1 MNDKTRDIF
10 RQAITE
16 VFDQYPEDDK
26 EINKMYIPDPFV
38 EVLTKQLI
46 NRTLLV
52 TRNAID
58 NGITDPV
65 QIEKIVKEYFDVK

>member
-16 VFDQYPEDDK
+16 VFDLYPEDDK
-26 EINKMYIPDPFV
+26 EINKMYVPDAFT
-38 EVLTKQLI
+38 EVFTKQLI

-58 NGITDPV
+58 NGITDSV
-65 QIEKIVKEYFDVK
+65 QIENLVKKYFDI

>member
-16 VFDQYPEDDK
+16 VFDLYPEDNN
-26 EINKMYIPDPFV
+26 EINKMYVPDAFT
-38 EVLTKQLI
+38 EVFTKQLI

-58 NGITDPV
+58 NGVTDFV
-65 QIEKIVKEYFDVK
+65 EIKNLVKKYFDI

>member
-1 MNDKTRDIF
+1 MNNNITNIF

-16 VFDQYPEDDK
+16 VFDQYPEDDND
-26 EINKMYIPDPFV
+26 ISNMYVPDPFV
-38 EVLTKQLI
+38 EVFTKHLI

-65 QIEKIVKEYFDVK
+65 EIENLVKTYFDI

>member
-16 VFDQYPEDDK
+16 VFDLFPEDNE
-26 EINKMYIPDPFV
+26 EINKMYIPDTFV

-58 NGITDPV
+58 NGVTDFV
-65 QIEKIVKEYFDVK
+65 EIKNLVKKYFDI

>member
-16 VFDQYPEDDK
+16 VFDLYPEDNE

-58 NGITDPV
+58 NGVTDFV
-65 QIEKIVKEYFDVK
+65 EIKNLVKKYFDI

>member
-1 MNDKTRDIF
+1 
-10 RQAITE
+10 
-16 VFDQYPEDDK
+16 
-26 EINKMYIPDPFV
+26 MYIPDPFV

-58 NGITDPV
+58 NGITDSV
-65 QIEKIVKEYFDVK
+65 QIENLVKKYFDI

>member
-1 MNDKTRDIF
+1 
-10 RQAITE
+10 
-16 VFDQYPEDDK
+16 
-26 EINKMYIPDPFV
+26 MYIPDPFV

-58 NGITDPV
+58 NGVTDFV
-65 QIEKIVKEYFDVK
+65 EIKNLVKKYFDI

>member
-10 RQAITE
+10 SQAITD
-16 VFDQYPEDDK
+16 VFDLYPEDDK
-26 EINKMYIPDPFV
+26 EINKMYVPDAFT
-38 EVLTKQLI
+38 EVFTKQLI

-58 NGITDPV
+58 NGITDSV
-65 QIEKIVKEYFDVK
+65 QIENLVKKYFDI

>member
-16 VFDQYPEDDK
+16 VFDLYPEDDK
-26 EINKMYIPDPFV
+26 EINKMYVPDAFT
-38 EVLTKQLI
+38 EVFTKQLI

-52 TRNAID
+52 ARNAID
-58 NGITDPV
+58 NGITDLV
-65 QIEKIVKEYFDVK
+65 EIEKIVKQYFDI

>member
-16 VFDQYPEDDK
+16 VFDLFPEDNE

-58 NGITDPV
+58 NGVTDFV
-65 QIEKIVKEYFDVK
+65 EIKNLVKKYFDI

>member
-58 NGITDPV
+58 NGVTDFV
-65 QIEKIVKEYFDVK
+65 EIKNLVKKYFDI

>member
-1 MNDKTRDIF
+1 MNDKTRDIL

-16 VFDQYPEDDK
+16 VFDLFPEDNE

-58 NGITDPV
+58 NGVTDFV
-65 QIEKIVKEYFDVK
+65 EIKNLVKKYFDI

>member
-10 RQAITE
+10 RQAITD
-16 VFDQYPEDDK
+16 VFDLYPEDNE

-52 TRNAID
+52 TRSAID
-58 NGITDPV
+58 NGITDLV
-65 QIEKIVKEYFDVK
+65 EIENLVKKYFDI

>member
-16 VFDQYPEDDK
+16 VFDLYPEDDK
-26 EINKMYIPDPFV
+26 EINKMYVPDAFT
-38 EVLTKQLI
+38 EVFTKQLI

-65 QIEKIVKEYFDVK
+65 QIEKIVKQYFGIV

>member
-16 VFDQYPEDDK
+16 VFDQYPEDNK
-26 EINKMYIPDPFV
+26 EINKMYVPDAFT
-38 EVLTKQLI
+38 EVFTKQLI

-65 QIEKIVKEYFDVK
+65 QIEKIVKKYFDI

>member
-16 VFDQYPEDDK
+16 VFDLFPEDNE

-58 NGITDPV
+58 NGITDSV
-65 QIEKIVKEYFDVK
+65 QIENLVKKYFDI

>member
-16 VFDQYPEDDK
+16 VFDLYPEDNE
-26 EINKMYIPDPFV
+26 EINKMYVPDAFT
-38 EVLTKQLI
+38 EVFTKQLI

-65 QIEKIVKEYFDVK
+65 QIEKIVKKYFDI

>member
-16 VFDQYPEDDK
+16 VFDLYPEDNE

-52 TRNAID
+52 TRSAID
-58 NGITDPV
+58 NGISDLV
-65 QIEKIVKEYFDVK
+65 EIENLVKKYFDI

>member
-1 MNDKTRDIF
+1 MNAKTRDIF
-10 RQAITE
+10 RQAVTE

-38 EVLTKQLI
+38 EVFTKQLI
-46 NRTLLV
+46 NRTLLL

-65 QIEKIVKEYFDVK
+65 QIEHLVKQYFTV

>member
-58 NGITDPV
+58 NGITDSV
-65 QIEKIVKEYFDVK
+65 QIENLVKKYFDI

>member
-16 VFDQYPEDDK
+16 VFDLFPEDNE

-58 NGITDPV
+58 NGVTDLV
-65 QIEKIVKEYFDVK
+65 EIENLVKKYFDI

>member
-16 VFDQYPEDDK
+16 VFDLYPEDSK
-26 EINKMYIPDPFV
+26 EINKMYVPDAFT
-38 EVLTKQLI
+38 EVFTKQLI

-65 QIEKIVKEYFDVK
+65 QIEKIVKKYFDI

>member
-10 RQAITE
+10 RQAITD
-16 VFDQYPEDDK
+16 VFYQYPEDDK
-26 EINKMYIPDPFV
+26 EINKMYVPDAFT
-38 EVLTKQLI
+38 EVFTKQLI

-58 NGITDPV
+58 NGITDLV
-65 QIEKIVKEYFDVK
+65 EIENLVKKYFDI

>member
-16 VFDQYPEDDK
+16 VFDLFPEDNE
-26 EINKMYIPDPFV
+26 EINKTYIPDPFV

-58 NGITDPV
+58 NGITDLV
-65 QIEKIVKEYFDVK
+65 EIENLVKKYFDI

>member
-16 VFDQYPEDDK
+16 VFDLFPEDNE

-38 EVLTKQLI
+38 EVFTKQLI

-58 NGITDPV
+58 NGVTDFV
-65 QIEKIVKEYFDVK
+65 EIKNLVKKYFDI

>member
-58 NGITDPV
+58 NGVTDLV
-65 QIEKIVKEYFDVK
+65 EIENLVKKYFDI